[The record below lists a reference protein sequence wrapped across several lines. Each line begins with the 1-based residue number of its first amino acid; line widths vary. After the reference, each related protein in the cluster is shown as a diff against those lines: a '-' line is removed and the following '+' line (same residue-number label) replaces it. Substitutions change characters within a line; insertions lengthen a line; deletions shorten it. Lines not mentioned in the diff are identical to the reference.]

1 MGRANFAFSAFE
13 EVRLTRILGSSYPS
27 YLNLWSRYRREPKMI
42 QYCSLVMHNQ
52 GRCGSFA
59 GEDRF
64 SRTAPVIGKEVHVAA
79 DTLPYVV
86 MILLIFHVGQ
96 LR

>member
-1 MGRANFAFSAFE
+1 
-13 EVRLTRILGSSYPS
+13 
-27 YLNLWSRYRREPKMI
+27 
-42 QYCSLVMHNQ
+42 MHNQ

-64 SRTAPVIGKEVHVAA
+64 SRTAPVIGKEVHVAV

-86 MILLIFHVGQ
+86 MILLIFHVGL